1 MSDFCLQHGIG
12 ILPYGVLAGGFLS
25 DKYLGVPSSKWV
37 LVSKQNAMSSASIAL
52 DNLQVEWL
60 SCCRVKVNT
69 YSLSKYS
76 SMISLNGG
84 WDWFQNLLQVC
95 GQLVQ
100 SQI

>member
-1 MSDFCLQHGIG
+1 M
-12 ILPYGVLAGGFLS
+12 GVANRTGPPVF
-25 DKYLGVPSSKWV
+25 
-37 LVSKQNAMSSASIAL
+37 SAAIPL
-52 DNLQVEWL
+52 DAVQLEWL

-95 GQLVQ
+95 GKIVQ
-100 SQI
+100 KAAIC